1 MKTQRKID
9 ESGAW
14 PFYQAYHEE
23 ETILR
28 HDCSK
33 DIPLRELREKR
44 LYRLLNKDGKE
55 IVVYKIDE
63 GLIKGNKTKKCD
75 YGIYTEDDLLF
86 LIELKGADLNQAIE
100 QINET
105 ITILLKRP
113 NIQVKTLKARVV
125 MSKVRVP
132 SILSTKEKQLKQ
144 LLQKF
149 YGGGD
154 FVKKSVCLEEVL

>member
-1 MKTQRKID
+1 MKTQLKISD
-9 ESGAW
+9 SEQW
-14 PFYQAYHEE
+14 PFYKAYHEK

-33 DIPLRELREKR
+33 DIPLREPREKR

-75 YGIYTEDDLLF
+75 YGIYTENDF
-86 LIELKGADLNQAIE
+86 LILVELKGADLNQAID

-105 ITILLKRP
+105 MNILLKSP
-113 NIQVKTLKARVV
+113 NVRVKTLKARVV

-132 SILSTKEKQLKQ
+132 SIQSTKEKQLKQ
-144 LLQKF
+144 LLQKS

-154 FVKKSVCLEEVL
+154 FLKKSVCLEEVL

>member
-1 MKTQRKID
+1 MAEQQKIKVS
-9 ESGAW
+9 EEW
-14 PFYQAYHEE
+14 PFFQAYHEG

-33 DIPLRELREKR
+33 DIPLREPGEKR
-44 LYRLLNKDGKE
+44 LYRLQNRVGKE

-63 GLIKGNKTKKCD
+63 GLIKGNVNIKCD
-75 YGIYTEDDLLF
+75 FGIYTEDDHLF
-86 LIELKGADLNQAIE
+86 LIEMKGSDLNQAID
-100 QINET
+100 QITET

-113 NIQVKTLKARVV
+113 HIQVKILKARVV

-132 SILSTKEKQLKQ
+132 SIQSTKEKQLKQ
-144 LLQKF
+144 LLKKS

-154 FVKKSVCLEEVL
+154 FVKKCVYFEEAL